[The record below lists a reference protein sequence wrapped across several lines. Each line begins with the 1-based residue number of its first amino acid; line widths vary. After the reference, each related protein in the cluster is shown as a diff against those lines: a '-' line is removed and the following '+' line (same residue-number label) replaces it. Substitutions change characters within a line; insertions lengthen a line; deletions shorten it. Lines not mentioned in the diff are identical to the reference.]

1 MKACKKWINRH
12 RPTQSTE
19 HEDQLIEM
27 GWRAALVWALQEV
40 LSQDEDGVPRT
51 SVNVAWVRNEDL
63 NKCYIPVER
72 IIEELDS

>member
-1 MKACKKWINRH
+1 MKAFEEWV
-12 RPTQSTE
+12 
-19 HEDQLIEM
+19 M
-27 GWRAALVWALQEV
+27 GPASNDWVRDEFTGAEAGWKAALMWALQEV